1 MKKTSC
7 CKTIF
12 KGLITLALLGVGLM
26 TNTVQAATLS
36 VPKPSVSKGTY
47 TAYVRVTWSK
57 VAKSKGYVIR
67 RGTSA
72 TYSKSSVVKK
82 ISSAG
87 TTSFNDTSAT
97 PGRTY
102 YYWICPR
109 KSSSKYVYSAEKYAS
124 GSRKKSASGNSSSGS
139 SASSTSLAT
148 RLYYLALYQNY
159 LALAEKQRQE
169 YMRLEA
175 QYDWNVQNHIGVVST
190 ARNIQI
196 ARALCNSY
204 TKLAYECYAKALG
217 C

>member
-1 MKKTSC
+1 MKKTSS

-12 KGLITLALLGVGLM
+12 KGFIMMALLGVGLM
-26 TNTVQAATLS
+26 ANTVQAASLP
-36 VPKPSVSKGTY
+36 VPKPSVSQGTY
-47 TAYVRVTWSK
+47 TSYVRVTWSK

-102 YYWICPR
+102 YYWVCPR
-109 KSSSKYVYSAEKYAS
+109 KSSSKYVYSAKKYAS
-124 GSRKKSASGNSSSGS
+124 GSRGS
-139 SASSTSLAT
+139 SSSTSLAT
-148 RLYYLALYQNY
+148 RLYYLSLYQNY

-196 ARALCNSY
+196 ARLLCNSY
-204 TKLAYECYAKALG
+204 TRLAYEYYAKALA